1 MFKPLLTDHA
11 TVLHP
16 QDKRTFPRVSTHTPL
31 RLKLPNSTVV
41 IDLLDL
47 SRGGAKCL
55 LPCSID
61 LIPGQKLD
69 LVFLDES
76 QVTGHITWQHSDHV
90 GIEFNCKLLDIDD
103 LLHFEHLGFAHFAS
117 IIRMQS
123 AKQLGPRPVG
133 TIGQDQL
140 YLQK

>member
-1 MFKPLLTDHA
+1 MDRP

-16 QDKRTFPRVSTHTPL
+16 HDQRSFPRVPTHTPL
-31 RLKLPNSTVV
+31 RLKLPDGSMV

-55 LPCSID
+55 LPAPVN

-76 QVTGHITWQHSDHV
+76 QVTGHITWQHAEHV

-103 LLHFEHLGFAHFAS
+103 LLHFEHLGFGHFAS
-117 IIRMQS
+117 IIRMQNR
-123 AKQLGPRPVG
+123 KQSVQQPNG
-133 TIGQDQL
+133 TIASNQL
-140 YLQK
+140 YLER